1 MCCYV
6 ALTQEE
12 RLMVKSEQRK
22 LIENAAEELAFL
34 IGKINDDLKSNITST
49 DLDEPDYYD
58 YQTCYEL
65 MFLAKEI

>member
-1 MCCYV
+1 VGCYV
-6 ALTQEE
+6 ALAQKE

-22 LIENAAEELAFL
+22 LIENAAEELACL
-34 IGKINDDLKSNITST
+34 IRKINDDLKSNITST

-65 MFLAKEI
+65 MALAKEL